1 MPWNLWR
8 ETPVLFALMT
18 HKSGFIS
25 IVGRPNTGKST
36 LINALVGEKI
46 AITSHHPNTTRGAIR
61 GIITAPDFQ
70 LVLVDTPGLHK
81 PKTVLG
87 TALNKVVDESL
98 EDVDIVI
105 QCIPA
110 IEPIG
115 EGDLFIARQLA
126 EQSNSKRFCV
136 VTMIDMAKKS
146 ELPKQLLAVS
156 ELAERAGFSW
166 DEIIPVSAFTDT
178 QLQLLIDLLVKHSN
192 EGPAFYPA
200 DMRSDQEL
208 ERVIAELI
216 RESVISELFEEVP
229 HSIAVQVDDMAK
241 REDSDLFDI
250 HASIV
255 VERDSQKAIIIG
267 AKGANLKEIGTRARR
282 EIERKLGTRVFLG
295 LHVKVMPNWQ
305 RDPKALQKLGLI
317 ND

>member
-1 MPWNLWR
+1 MRWSSWR
-8 ETPVLFALMT
+8 DTPVRFAVMM
-18 HKSGFIS
+18 HKSAFVS

-61 GIITAPDFQ
+61 GIVTGPDFQ

-81 PKTVLG
+81 PKTALG
-87 TALNKVVDESL
+87 SALNKVVDESL
-98 EDVDIVI
+98 EDVDIII

-110 IEPIG
+110 IEPVG

-126 EQSNSKRFCV
+126 ERSHSKKFCV
-136 VTMIDMAKKS
+136 VTMIDMAKKP
-146 ELPKQLLAVS
+146 ELPKQLVAVS
-156 ELAERAGFSW
+156 ELAERAGFRW
-166 DEIIPVSAFTDT
+166 DEVIPVSAFTDT
-178 QLQLLIDLLVKHSN
+178 QLQLLLDLLVKNSS
-192 EGPAFYPA
+192 EGPAFYPSE
-200 DMRSDQEL
+200 MRSDQEL

-241 REDSDLFDI
+241 REGSKLIDI

-267 AKGANLKEIGTRARR
+267 AKGQNLQEIGTRARA
-282 EIERKLGTRVFLG
+282 EIERKLGTQIFLG

-305 RDPKALQKLGLI
+305 RDPKALQKLGLV